1 MHLLINYL
9 IRSFFVLPLLKSAIN
24 RQNNFTI
31 VCIFIVQ
38 FPGWAG
44 IISYHVDTL
53 ISNKRKT
60 IILGMTTHKM
70 GNKGCRTS
78 SQKE

>member
-1 MHLLINYL
+1 M
-9 IRSFFVLPLLKSAIN
+9 
-24 RQNNFTI
+24 
-31 VCIFIVQ
+31 CIFIVQ